1 MTKTNIIHN
10 HIKALE
16 IYYILDALA
25 DYILDPFMTCNGI
38 VDG

>member
-1 MTKTNIIHN
+1 MTKTTIIHN

-25 DYILDPFMTCNGI
+25 DYVLDPFLACKGI
-38 VDG
+38 MDG

>member
-1 MTKTNIIHN
+1 MTLISE

-25 DYILDPFMTCNGI
+25 DYILDPFMTCEGI

>member
-1 MTKTNIIHN
+1 MSIIHK
-10 HIKALE
+10 HIKVLN

-25 DYILDPFMTCNGI
+25 DYILDPFMTCKGI

>member
-1 MTKTNIIHN
+1 MTHINN

-25 DYILDPFMTCNGI
+25 DYILDPFSQLRGDDI
-38 VDG
+38 DG